1 MTKDI
6 MWTKDIMR
14 MAEESG
20 VLMRMAIKPDATRED
35 LLVRFAEMIAEAV
48 REQDEKVCT

>member
-35 LLVRFAEMIAEAV
+35 LLTRFAEMVAAKV
-48 REQDEKVCT
+48 REESTK